1 MTQRHIAADF
11 GALALNHPVEGT
23 AHVARVVHVSMDRE
37 TIMRLCVTNSTGDRW
52 VSLKPCL
59 TAHGTLQAGDLIH
72 ARFTVHSG
80 PGKSRTWATGLR
92 LCERVDDNPD
102 ALPESDVLVALGR
115 ACRSNRRVLLH
126 GLALVALASEFV
138 REGSFLDPHQVK
150 EQLLASIR
158 ALPKSEAS
166 LLTRSAVALEL

>member
-1 MTQRHIAADF
+1 MTQRLACADF
-11 GALALNHPVEGT
+11 GVLAPNHAVEGT
-23 AHVARVVHVSMDRE
+23 ARVVRVVRVSTDDTHV
-37 TIMRLCVTNSTGDRW
+37 TRLRLTNASGDRW
-52 VSLKPCL
+52 VYLKPCL

-72 ARFTVHSG
+72 ARFTEHSG

-92 LCERVDDNPD
+92 LCETDVDNPD
-102 ALPESDVLVALGR
+102 ALPEADPLVALGR

-138 REGSFLDPHQVK
+138 REGMLFDAHQVK

-158 ALPKSEAS
+158 SLPKSEAS

>member
-1 MTQRHIAADF
+1 MTQRLACADF
-11 GALALNHPVEGT
+11 GALAPNRAVEGT
-23 AHVARVVHVSMDRE
+23 ARVVRVVRVSTDDTHV
-37 TIMRLCVTNSTGDRW
+37 TRLRLTNSTGDQW
-52 VSLKPCL
+52 VHLKPCL
-59 TAHGTLQAGDLIH
+59 TEHGTLQLGDLIH

-80 PGKSRTWATGLR
+80 AGKSRTWATGLR
-92 LCERVDDNPD
+92 LCEKDIDNPD
-102 ALPESDVLVALGR
+102 ALPEADPLVALGR

-138 REGSFLDPHQVK
+138 REGTFLDPHHVK